1 MHSSRRISLASLAVC
16 LTLAALPTA
25 ADAITGAPATVKVR
39 VEGFGGKTLLA
50 QTEVTTTTT
59 PVPVEG
65 GTCSGTSAG
74 GALYDAVHGVWH
86 AKLGSFGVEV
96 LGIEGVELPTFGGS
110 NYAYWAFWLNNGFAA
125 EGACEAQVSN
135 GADIVFEGQ
144 CFAEGPEC
152 PGSESAPDHFL
163 TATAPSAQILN
174 VGESAS
180 VKVASL
186 STATGASEPS
196 LPAGVQLTAGT
207 LTTTPGAGGVASLKF
222 DSPGTYTLQASA
234 PDSVPSDP
242 YKVCVHNGNDGNCGT
257 LTPTSAPTIAVT
269 PYKGPFALVASTSTV
284 KEGSLYAPGKA
295 PRVLAGT
302 IVAHSS
308 VSSVSLELRREFK
321 GRCYSYDGVRERF
334 EKAHCWTGK
343 PFVVSSSGTFSYQLP
358 AALAPGR
365 YVLDIQASD
374 TAGNHT
380 TLARGTSRLVFYV
393 R

>member
-16 LTLAALPTA
+16 LTLAALPAA
-25 ADAITGAPATVKVR
+25 ADAIPGTPATVKVR
-39 VEGFGGKTLLA
+39 VEGFGGKTVLP
-50 QTEVTTTTT
+50 QTEVTTTTA

-86 AKLGSFGVEV
+86 AKLASFGIEV
-96 LGIEGVELPTFGGS
+96 LGIDGVELPSFGGS
-110 NYAYWAFWLNNGFAA
+110 NYAYWAVWLNNEFAT

-152 PGSESAPDHFL
+152 AGSASAPDHFL
-163 TATAPSAQILN
+163 TATAPSTRILN
-174 VGESAS
+174 VGEAAS
-180 VKVASL
+180 VKIASL
-186 STATGASEPS
+186 STASGSAEPS
-196 LPAGVQLTAGT
+196 LPAGVQLSAGILTA
-207 LTTTPGAGGVASLKF
+207 TPGAGGVAALKF
-222 DSPGTYTLQASA
+222 DTPGTYTLQASA

-242 YKVCVHNGNDGNCGT
+242 YEICVHNGNDGKCGT
-257 LTPTSAPTIAVT
+257 ATPTIAPTIAVA
-269 PYKGPFALVASTSTV
+269 PYKGPFALVASTSTLQ
-284 KEGSLYAPGKA
+284 EGHVYALGKA

-302 IVAHSS
+302 VLAHST
-308 VSSVSLELRREFK
+308 VSSVSLELRRELK
-321 GRCYSYDGVRERF
+321 GRCYSYDGVKERF
-334 EKAHCWTGK
+334 QKTRCWTAK
-343 PFVVSSSGTFSYQLP
+343 PFVVSSSGTFTYQLP

-365 YVLDIQASD
+365 YVLDILAND

>member
-1 MHSSRRISLASLAVC
+1 MHRSRRISLASLAVC
-16 LTLAALPTA
+16 LTLAALPA
-25 ADAITGAPATVKVR
+25 GADAVPGAPATVKVR
-39 VEGFGGKTLLA
+39 VEGFGGKTLLP
-50 QTEVTTTTT
+50 QTEVTTTTA

-86 AKLGSFGVEV
+86 AKLASFGVEV
-96 LGIEGVELPTFGGS
+96 LGIGGVELPTFGGS
-110 NYAYWAFWLNNGFAA
+110 NYAYWAVWLNNEFAT

-163 TATAPSAQILN
+163 TATAPSAQVLN
-174 VGESAS
+174 VGESATL
-180 VKVASL
+180 KVGSL
-186 STATGASEPS
+186 STATGTTES
-196 LPAGVQLTAGT
+196 LPAGVQLGAGT
-207 LTTTPGAGGVASLKF
+207 LTTTPGAGGVATLKF
-222 DSPGTYTLQASA
+222 DTPGTYTLQASA

-242 YKVCVHNGNDGNCGT
+242 YKICVHNGNDGTCGT
-257 LTPTSAPTIAVT
+257 ATPMIVPAVVAA
-269 PYKGPFALVASTSTV
+269 PYKGPFALVASTSTLQ
-284 KEGSLYAPGKA
+284 EGRVYAPGKA

-302 IVAHSS
+302 ILAHST

-321 GRCYSYDGVRERF
+321 GRCYAYDGVKERF
-334 EKAHCWTGK
+334 QKTHCWTGK

-358 AALAPGR
+358 ATLAPGR
-365 YVLDIQASD
+365 YVLDILAND